1 MGGLR
6 DCLLVV
12 WHRKWRYFGCQVT
25 FFVKKGSGSLVGQA
39 LRAVGLTTVR

>member
-25 FFVKKGSGSLVGQA
+25 FFVKKGSGSLVGPGTQ
-39 LRAVGLTTVR
+39 GGWPNYC